1 MTRPTRTPAGALRTN
16 KEWRKFDLSFLL
28 FLPLRL
34 VGYNLYLESGRSNQ
48 AGESLPQHDVK
59 DEIVRNW
66 LSASALDLESAKVL
80 YDHRL
85 FASSLY
91 HLQQSNEKLAKG
103 LLLSI
108 GILTPKM
115 AKKDLRVKSILGFQP
130 KQPTSYRHRT
140 LPSLLSDLQKSVPSI
155 EGFLTLLETTE
166 LGPRIAEFHETI
178 RKSEKGIQKLK
189 KKPFALIKTTDQLDI
204 EIKGAQAILDAVDQ
218 ATNKMNQE
226 LEKLDLA
233 EAVRIAI
240 LLVKKT
246 GFKVDTS
253 QPPSLDRIKAGIVP
267 TLRLTILAALSAA
280 IASLLDPLESVT
292 RYPDSQH
299 DSFDESNPY
308 VMHFK
313 GLYDIVARCIEKSR
327 DEDELLP

>member
-1 MTRPTRTPAGALRTN
+1 M
-16 KEWRKFDLSFLL
+16 
-28 FLPLRL
+28 
-34 VGYNLYLESGRSNQ
+34 
-48 AGESLPQHDVK
+48 PQNDVR

-66 LSASALDLESAKVL
+66 LSASAIDLESAKVL
-80 YDHRL
+80 YDHKL
-85 FASSLY
+85 FANSLY

-115 AKKDLRVKSILGFQP
+115 AKKDLIVKSILGFQP

-155 EGFLTLLETTE
+155 EGFLALLETTE
-166 LGPRIAEFHETI
+166 LRPRIAEFHETI
-178 RKSEKGIQKLK
+178 RKSKRSVKKLK
-189 KKPFALIKTTDQLDI
+189 KKPLALIKTTDQLDI
-204 EIKGAQAILDAVDQ
+204 ELKGAKAILDSVDQ
-218 ATNKMNQE
+218 AMSKMNQE

-233 EAVRIAI
+233 EAVRVVIP
-240 LLVKKT
+240 LVKKM

-253 QPPSLDRIKAGIVP
+253 QAPSLDSIKAGIVP
-267 TLRLTILAALSAA
+267 TLRLTMLAALSAA

-292 RYPDSQH
+292 RYPDSQN

-313 GLYDIVARCIEKSR
+313 GFYDIVARCIKKSR
-327 DEDELLP
+327 GEEELLL

>member
-1 MTRPTRTPAGALRTN
+1 M
-16 KEWRKFDLSFLL
+16 
-28 FLPLRL
+28 
-34 VGYNLYLESGRSNQ
+34 ESVRSNY
-48 AGESLPQHDVK
+48 AGESLPQCDVK
-59 DEIVRNW
+59 DKVVRNW
-66 LSASALDLESAKVL
+66 LSASAIDLESAMVL
-80 YDHRL
+80 YEHKL

-130 KQPTSYRHRT
+130 KQPASYRHRA
-140 LPSLLSDLQKSVPSI
+140 LPSLLSDVEKSVPSI
-155 EGFLTLLETTE
+155 EGFLALLETTE
-166 LGPRIAEFHETI
+166 FGPRIAELYETI
-178 RKSEKGIQKLK
+178 RKSKKGVQKLK
-189 KKPFALIKTTDQLDI
+189 KKPFTLIKTTEQLDK
-204 EIKGAQAILDAVDQ
+204 EIRGAQAILDAVDQ

-233 EAVRIAI
+233 ETVRVAT

-253 QPPSLDRIKAGIVP
+253 QPPSFDKIKAETVA
-267 TLRLTILAALSAA
+267 TLRLAILATLSAA

-299 DSFDESNPY
+299 GSFDENNPY
-308 VMHFK
+308 VMHFR
-313 GLYDIVARCIEKSR
+313 GLYNIVARCIEKSQ
-327 DEDELLP
+327 